1 MSKNFVAVRTKYYK
15 KNDATRVIDHALR
28 RHQNSE
34 NVIDSRTHQNFG
46 AGAIDLPKQIQRYKE
61 TVGRS
66 PRKDMNLVFE
76 HVLVLSKDQ
85 LTKCTKKGLHE
96 AVSDYM
102 KQIKAEWGFEPLGYR
117 MHLDEGHYSKDGK
130 FIANP
135 HAHIYFFN
143 YDFEKKRSPLRDL
156 MIKGRNEKGKSPA
169 LNPHF
174 VKMQDIAAESFKK
187 LGFRRGIS
195 KGEKNKKH
203 QEKAEFVLS
212 KTIKRYRSIK
222 LLVQNL
228 DSEIVKKKLIR
239 PEKRKD
245 VEQLEE
251 LERIHKQQIQ
261 PMIQSFEKLEE
272 LFENKQIEKFEHEL
286 ENFKALQEKITEKD
300 LKKSVRK
307 LKKLKP

>member
-61 TVGRS
+61 TVGRN

-85 LTKCTKKGLHE
+85 LTKCNKNGVRD
-96 AVSDYM
+96 AINDYM
-102 KQIKAEWGFEPLGYR
+102 KQVKEQWGFEPMGYR
-117 MHLDEGHYSKDGK
+117 MHLDEGHYTNEGK

-156 MIKGRNEKGKSPA
+156 MIKGRNEQGKSPV
-169 LNPHF
+169 LNPNF
-174 VKMQDIAAESFKK
+174 VRMQDIAGECFKR

-195 KGEKNKKH
+195 RGEKNKKH

-212 KTIKRYRSIK
+212 RTIKRYKNIK
-222 LLVQNL
+222 RLVQNL
-228 DSEIVKKKLIR
+228 DSEIVKKKLLKV
-239 PEKRKD
+239 EKKKD
-245 VEQLEE
+245 IEQLEE
-251 LERIHKQQIQ
+251 LERIHQQQIQ
-261 PMIQSFEKLEE
+261 PIISA
-272 LFENKQIEKFEHEL
+272 FENLERLYESKQIDKFEEEL

-300 LKKSVRK
+300 LKKSGRK
-307 LKKLKP
+307 LKKFKP

>member
-1 MSKNFVAVRTKYYK
+1 MKKNFVAVRTKYYK

-28 RHQNSE
+28 KHQNSE

-46 AGAIDLPKQIQRYKE
+46 AGAIDLPAQMQRYKE
-61 TVGRS
+61 ATGRS

-96 AVSDYM
+96 AVQGYM
-102 KQIKAEWGFEPLGYR
+102 KQIREEWGFEPMGYR
-117 MHLDEGHYSKDGK
+117 MHLDEGHYNKQGK

-156 MIKGRNEKGKSPA
+156 MIKGRNEQGKSPV
-169 LNPHF
+169 LNPNF
-174 VKMQDIAAESFKK
+174 VRMQDIAGECFKR

-203 QEKAEFVLS
+203 KEKAEFVLS

-222 LLVQNL
+222 RLVQNL
-228 DSEIVKKKLIR
+228 DSEIVKKKLIKS
-239 PEKRKD
+239 EKKKD
-245 VEQLEE
+245 IEQLEE
-251 LERIHKQQIQ
+251 LERIHQQQIQ
-261 PMIQSFEKLEE
+261 PMINA
-272 LFENKQIEKFEHEL
+272 FENLERLYESKQIDKFEEEL
-286 ENFKALQEKITEKD
+286 ENFKALQDKITEKD
-300 LKKSVRK
+300 LKKSGRK
-307 LKKLKP
+307 LKKFKP

>member
-28 RHQNSE
+28 KHRNSE

-46 AGAIDLPKQIQRYKE
+46 AGAIDLPRQMQRYKE
-61 TVGRS
+61 ATGRS

-96 AVSDYM
+96 AVQSYM
-102 KQIKAEWGFEPLGYR
+102 KQIREEWGFEPMGYR
-117 MHLDEGHYSKDGK
+117 MHLDEGHYNNAGK

-143 YDFEKKRSPLRDL
+143 YDFKKKRSPLRDL
-156 MIKGRNEKGKSPA
+156 MVKGRNEKGKSPA

-174 VKMQDIAAESFKK
+174 VRMQDIAGECFRK

-212 KTIKRYRSIK
+212 KTIKRYKIIK
-222 LLVQNL
+222 RLVQNL
-228 DSEIVKKKLIR
+228 DSEIVKKKLIKS
-239 PEKRKD
+239 EKKKD
-245 VEQLEE
+245 IEQLED
-251 LERIHKQQIQ
+251 LERMHKQQIQ
-261 PMIQSFEKLEE
+261 PMISA
-272 LFENKQIEKFEHEL
+272 FENLERLYESKQIDKFEEEL
-286 ENFKALQEKITEKD
+286 ENFKALQDKITEKD
-300 LKKSVRK
+300 LKKSGRK
-307 LKKLKP
+307 LKKFKP

>member
-28 RHQNSE
+28 KHRNSE

-46 AGAIDLPKQIQRYKE
+46 AGAIDLPRQMQRYKE
-61 TVGRS
+61 ATGRS

-96 AVSDYM
+96 AVQGYM
-102 KQIKAEWGFEPLGYR
+102 KQIRQEWGFEPMGYR
-117 MHLDEGHYSKDGK
+117 MHLDEGHYNKQGK

-156 MIKGRNEKGKSPA
+156 MVKGKNDKGKSPA

-174 VKMQDIAAESFKK
+174 VKIQDIAAESFRK

-212 KTIKRYRSIK
+212 KTIKRYKSIK
-222 LLVQNL
+222 RLVQNL
-228 DSEIVKKKLIR
+228 DSELVKKKLLKA
-239 PEKRKD
+239 EKKKD
-245 VEQLEE
+245 IEQLEE
-251 LERIHKQQIQ
+251 LERMHKQQIQ
-261 PMIQSFEKLEE
+261 PILSAIENLERLYE
-272 LFENKQIEKFEHEL
+272 SKQIEEFEKEL
-286 ENFKALQEKITEKD
+286 ENFKELQEKITEKD
-300 LKKSVRK
+300 LKKSGRK
-307 LKKLKP
+307 LKKFKP

>member
-1 MSKNFVAVRTKYYK
+1 MKKNFVAVRTKYYK

-28 RHQNSE
+28 KHQNSE

-46 AGAIDLPKQIQRYKE
+46 AGAIDLPRQMQRYKE
-61 TVGRS
+61 ATGRS

-85 LTKCTKKGLHE
+85 LTKCNKNGVRD
-96 AVSDYM
+96 AINDYM
-102 KQIKAEWGFEPLGYR
+102 KQVKEQWGFEPMGYR
-117 MHLDEGHYSKDGK
+117 MHLDEGHYNQAGK
-130 FIANP
+130 FVANP

-143 YDFEKKRSPLRDL
+143 YDFKKKRSPLRDL
-156 MIKGRNEKGKSPA
+156 MIKGKNEQGKSPT

-174 VKMQDIAAESFKK
+174 VKMQDIAGECFKR

-212 KTIKRYRSIK
+212 KTIKRYKIIK
-222 LLVQNL
+222 RLVQNL

-239 PEKRKD
+239 SEKKKD

-251 LERIHKQQIQ
+251 LERMHKQQIQ
-261 PMIQSFEKLEE
+261 PMISAFENLERLYESKQIDKFEK
-272 LFENKQIEKFEHEL
+272 EL

-300 LKKSVRK
+300 LKKSGRK
-307 LKKLKP
+307 LKKFKP